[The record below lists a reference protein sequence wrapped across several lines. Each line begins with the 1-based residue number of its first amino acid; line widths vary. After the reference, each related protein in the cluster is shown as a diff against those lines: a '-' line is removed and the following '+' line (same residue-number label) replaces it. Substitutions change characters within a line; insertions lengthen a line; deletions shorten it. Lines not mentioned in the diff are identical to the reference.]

1 MCNFGEVNVNG
12 EEVRTPLLVVWYER
26 FLSDH
31 DAQAFAHAAS
41 LRYTSGSLE
50 RLLMFGD
57 RYARRAA
64 VLALGMVGDYS
75 SNTVVG
81 NALVDRDRGVRTL
94 AENSI
99 RNLWLRVGTPQQR
112 SALRKIVDLNRHK
125 DHHAAVD
132 LATKLIH
139 DCPWI
144 AEAWCQ
150 RGTAY
155 FHRGQYELAIRDCN
169 QALEINP
176 YHFTAAAGIGQCFLL
191 MNNMTAALDAFRR
204 ALRLNPS
211 MEEVRAQ
218 VVKLQKSA
226 QED

>member
-1 MCNFGEVNVNG
+1 MNG
-12 EEVRTPLLVVWYER
+12 DELRTPLLVVWYEQ

-31 DAQAFAHAAS
+31 DAQAFAHAVS
-41 LRYTSGSLE
+41 LRYGSGSLE
-50 RLLMFGD
+50 RLLLSGD

-64 VLALGMVGDYS
+64 VLALGMIGDYS
-75 SNTVVG
+75 SNSVVG
-81 NALVDRDRGVRTL
+81 KAMVDGDRGVRTL

-99 RNLWLRVGTPQQR
+99 RNLWLRVGTPEQR
-112 SALRKIVDLNRHK
+112 KLLRKIVDLNRRK
-125 DHHAAVD
+125 DYQGAIE
-132 LATKLIH
+132 LSTKLIH

-155 FHRGQYELAIRDCN
+155 FHRAQYNLAIRDCN

-191 MNNMTAALDAFRR
+191 MNNVSAALDAFRR

-218 VVKLQKSA
+218 VVKLQKSV
-226 QED
+226 QEE

>member
-1 MCNFGEVNVNG
+1 VTG
-12 EEVRTPLLVVWYER
+12 EENRTPLLVVWYER

-31 DAQAFAHAAS
+31 DAQAFAHAVS
-41 LRYTSGSLE
+41 LRYSSGSLE
-50 RLLMFGD
+50 RLVTGGD
-57 RYARRAA
+57 RYARRAS
-64 VLALGMVGDYS
+64 VLALGMVGDYA
-75 SNTVVG
+75 SNSVVG
-81 NALVDRDRGVRTL
+81 NALVDGDRGVRTL

-99 RNLWLRVGTPQQR
+99 RNLWLRVGSQEQR
-112 SALRKIVDLNRHK
+112 TALRKVVDLNRRKEHQR
-125 DHHAAVD
+125 AIE
-132 LATKLIH
+132 LSTKLIH

-155 FHRGQYELAIRDCN
+155 FHRAQYDQAIRDCN

-191 MNNMTAALDAFRR
+191 MNNVSSALDAFRR

-218 VVKLQKSA
+218 VVKLQKSV
-226 QED
+226 QEE

>member
-1 MCNFGEVNVNG
+1 MNG
-12 EEVRTPLLVVWYER
+12 EEARSPLLVLWYER

-31 DAQAFAHAAS
+31 DAQAFARAVS
-41 LRYTSGSLE
+41 SRYSPGSLE
-50 RLLMFGD
+50 RLLAFGD
-57 RYARRAA
+57 RYSRRAA

-75 SNTVVG
+75 SNSVVG
-81 NALVDRDRGVRTL
+81 NALVDGDRGVRTL

-99 RNLWLRVGTPQQR
+99 RNLWMRAGTPEQR
-112 SALRKIVDLNRHK
+112 SMLRKVVDLNRRK
-125 DHHAAVD
+125 EYQTAIDV
-132 LATKLIH
+132 ATKLIH

-150 RGTAY
+150 RGTAF
-155 FHRGQYELAIRDCN
+155 FHRGQYEQAIRDCS

-191 MNNMTAALDAFRR
+191 MSNYSAALDAFRR

-226 QED
+226 REE

>member
-1 MCNFGEVNVNG
+1 VNG
-12 EEVRTPLLVVWYER
+12 EEVRTPLLVLWYER

-31 DAQAFAHAAS
+31 DAQAFAHAVS
-41 LRYTSGSLE
+41 LRYAPGTLE
-50 RLLMFGD
+50 RMLIGGD

-64 VLALGMVGDYS
+64 VLALGMIGDFS
-75 SNTVVG
+75 SNSAVG
-81 NALVDRDRGVRTL
+81 KALVDGDRGVRTL

-99 RNLWLRVGTPQQR
+99 RSLWLRIGTPEQR
-112 SALRKIVDLNRHK
+112 GILRKIVDLNRRK
-125 DHHAAVD
+125 DYQPAIE

-139 DCPWI
+139 ECPWI

-155 FHRGQYELAIRDCN
+155 FHRAQYDQAIRDCN

-176 YHFTAAAGIGQCFLL
+176 FHFTAAAGIGQCFLL
-191 MNNMTAALDAFRR
+191 LNNITAALDAFRR

-218 VVKLQKSA
+218 VVKLQKSV

>member
-1 MCNFGEVNVNG
+1 MNG
-12 EEVRTPLLVVWYER
+12 DEVRTPLLVVWYER

-31 DAQAFAHAAS
+31 DAQAFAHAVS
-41 LRYTSGSLE
+41 LRYLPGSLE
-50 RLLMFGD
+50 RLLLSGE

-64 VLALGMVGDYS
+64 VLALGMIGDYS
-75 SNTVVG
+75 SNSIVG
-81 NALVDRDRGVRTL
+81 SALVDGDRGVRTL

-99 RNLWLRVGTPQQR
+99 RNLWLRVGTAEQR
-112 SALRKIVDLNRHK
+112 KLLRKIVDLNRRK
-125 DHHAAVD
+125 DYQGAIE
-132 LATKLIH
+132 LATRLIH
-139 DCPWI
+139 ECPWI

-155 FHRGQYELAIRDCN
+155 FHRGQYDHAVRDCN

-191 MNNMTAALDAFRR
+191 KNNLNAALDAFRR

-226 QED
+226 QEE

>member
-1 MCNFGEVNVNG
+1 MNG
-12 EEVRTPLLVVWYER
+12 DEMRTPLLVLWYER

-31 DAQAFAHAAS
+31 DAQAFAHAVS
-41 LRYTSGSLE
+41 LRYTPGSLE
-50 RLLMFGD
+50 RLVICGD
-57 RYARRAA
+57 RFARRAG

-75 SNTVVG
+75 SNSVLG
-81 NALVDRDRGVRTL
+81 NALVDGDRGVRTL

-99 RNLWLRVGTPQQR
+99 RNLWLRAGSPEQR
-112 SALRKIVDLNRHK
+112 AALRRVVDMNRRK
-125 DHHAAVD
+125 DYQGAID

-139 DCPWI
+139 ECPWI

-155 FHRGQYELAIRDCN
+155 FHRAQYDQAIRDCN

-191 MNNMTAALDAFRR
+191 MSDVTAALDAFRR

-218 VVKLQKSA
+218 VVKLQKSV